1 MEIMR
6 LSKMGI
12 KQYEIS
18 ETKMHHIKLSF
29 FLACFE
35 EILLFNL
42 FLKYSVVNL

>member
-1 MEIMR
+1 MYIYTFNF
-6 LSKMGI
+6 LSDRP
-12 KQYEIS
+12 